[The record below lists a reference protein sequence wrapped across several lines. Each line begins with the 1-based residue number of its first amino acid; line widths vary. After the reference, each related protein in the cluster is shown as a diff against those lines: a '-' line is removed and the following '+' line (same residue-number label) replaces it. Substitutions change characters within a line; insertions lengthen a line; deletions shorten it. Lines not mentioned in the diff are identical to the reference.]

1 MSLSFS
7 DNPTRNCLALAC
19 LIVAAIIIDQ
29 LFIDTHF
36 RTDGPV
42 LELTS
47 PQTLTVRAATD
58 TVDIALRRGDSVRI
72 LGIERL
78 SRSQRYLVET
88 AGGERGWMD
97 ASQLPVRQILNSGA
111 MEGDTV
117 TLTGASR
124 SRLNGTVER
133 YYFDTPAGRDSIKA
147 EDMVPV
153 LPDWEDLCMD
163 RSDKPAVYTT
173 ARLEDMTGRSLPEIE
188 KLAGPAYELAHIPG
202 GGFAAV
208 FGSKAVDTRTGKQ
221 YTPTVTFGPDSLAAS
236 VGFTY
241 YRDRSDWLIGLLPGA
256 GFIID
261 MPLTRLLTR
270 GSVYETGGDSHG
282 LAWYTKVWYFIVALL
297 YLLLEFIWFV
307 GPVCLPMLIVG
318 WLIGVPRV
326 FGFLK
331 DGQLK
336 ILVAVVGIAGCYWWT
351 VALLG
356 WGMFWIFAAIPIAAT
371 VYAYRAS
378 TEILAGGGVRCPK
391 CGAIDSYSFTE
402 TTPGGSAQTKGK
414 ITIPG
419 DVIST
424 RFWEKQTTKSRQK
437 FVEGKPTGRPE
448 IIRESEEYAEDT
460 RRVFDYE
467 VTYRVDYLI
476 DHHVCS
482 CCGRDKPTRRS
493 TKTEIGRRYIGQRTE
508 VQARPLRP
516 DER

>member
-19 LIVAAIIIDQ
+19 IIVAAIVIDQ
-29 LFIDTHF
+29 LLIDSRF

-58 TVDIALRRGDSVRI
+58 TIDIALRRGDSVRV
-72 LGIERL
+72 LGLERL
-78 SRSQRYLVET
+78 SYSQRYLVET
-88 AGGERGWMD
+88 DGGERGWMD
-97 ASQLPVRQILNSGA
+97 ASQLPVRQILNSGI

-117 TLTGASR
+117 TITGASR
-124 SRLNGTVER
+124 SRLNGAVQA
-133 YYFDTPAGRDSIKA
+133 YYYDTPEGRDSIKA
-147 EDMVPV
+147 ADMVPV
-153 LPDWEDLCMD
+153 LADWEDLCID
-163 RSDKPAVYTT
+163 GGAKPAVYTT
-173 ARLEDMTGRSLPEIE
+173 ARLADMTGRSLPEVE
-188 KLAGPAYELAHIPG
+188 KLAGPAYELAPMPG

-208 FGSKAVDTRTGKQ
+208 FGSKAIDARTGKQ

-270 GSVYETGGDSHG
+270 GSVYEAGGDSHG

-297 YLLLEFIWFV
+297 YLLLELIWFV
-307 GPVCLPMLIVG
+307 GPACLPMLIIG

-371 VYAYRAS
+371 VYAYRLS
-378 TEILAGGGVRCPK
+378 IEILDGGAVRCPK
-391 CGAIDSYSFTE
+391 CGAIDSYSYTE
-402 TTPGGSAQTKGK
+402 TTPGGSALTKGK

-424 RFWEKQTTKSRQK
+424 RFWEKQTTTTREKMIGGRI
-437 FVEGKPTGRPE
+437 RPE
-448 IIRESEEYAEDT
+448 VTTESEEYAEDT

-467 VTYRVDYLI
+467 VTYRVDYHI

-482 CCGRDKPTRRS
+482 CCGHDKPTRRS
-493 TKTEIGRRYIGQRTE
+493 TKTELSRRYIGQRMETE
-508 VQARPLRP
+508 TRPLRP
-516 DER
+516 DEM

>member
-19 LIVAAIIIDQ
+19 IIVAAIVIDQ
-29 LFIDTHF
+29 LLIDSRF

-58 TVDIALRRGDSVRI
+58 TIDIALRRGDSVRV
-72 LGIERL
+72 LGLERL
-78 SRSQRYLVET
+78 SYSQRYLVET
-88 AGGERGWMD
+88 DGGERGWMD
-97 ASQLPVRQILNSGA
+97 ASQLPVRQILNSGI

-117 TLTGASR
+117 TITGASR
-124 SRLNGTVER
+124 SRLNGAVQA
-133 YYFDTPAGRDSIKA
+133 YYYDTPEGRDSIKA
-147 EDMVPV
+147 ADMVPV
-153 LPDWEDLCMD
+153 LADWEDLCID
-163 RSDKPAVYTT
+163 GGAKPAVFTT
-173 ARLEDMTGRSLPEIE
+173 GRLEALTGRSLADVE
-188 KLAGPAYELAHIPG
+188 KLAGPAYEVAHIP

-208 FGSKAVDTRTGKQ
+208 FGSKAIDTRSGKQ
-221 YTPTVTFGPDSLAAS
+221 YTPTVTFGPDSLAAA
-236 VGFTY
+236 VGFQY

-307 GPVCLPMLIVG
+307 GPACLPMLIIG

-391 CGAIDSYSFTE
+391 CGAIDSYSFTD

-424 RFWEKQTTKSRQK
+424 RFWEKQTTTTREKMIGGRI
-437 FVEGKPTGRPE
+437 RPE
-448 IIRESEEYAEDT
+448 VTTESEEYAEDT

-467 VTYRVDYLI
+467 VTYRVDYHI

-482 CCGRDKPTRRS
+482 CCGHDKPTRRS
-493 TKTEIGRRYIGQRTE
+493 TKTELSRRYIGQRMETE
-508 VQARPLRP
+508 TRPLRP

>member
-19 LIVAAIIIDQ
+19 IIVAAIVIDQ
-29 LFIDTHF
+29 FLISTRF
-36 RTDGPV
+36 RADGPV
-42 LELTS
+42 LELS
-47 PQTLTVRAATD
+47 APQTLTVRAATD
-58 TVDIALRRGDSVRI
+58 TIDIALRRGDSVRI
-72 LGIERL
+72 LGLERL

-111 MEGDTV
+111 MEDDTV
-117 TLTGASR
+117 TITGASR
-124 SRLNGTVER
+124 SRLNGAVQA
-133 YYFDTPAGRDSIKA
+133 YYYNTPEGRDSIKA
-147 EDMVPV
+147 ADMVPV
-153 LPDWEDLCMD
+153 LADWEDLCID
-163 RSDKPAVYTT
+163 GGAKPAVYTT
-173 ARLEDMTGRSLPEIE
+173 ARLTDMTGRSLADVE

-270 GSVYETGGDSHG
+270 GSIYETDGDSHG
-282 LAWYTKVWYFIVALL
+282 MAWYTKVWYFILALL
-297 YLLLEFIWFV
+297 YLLLELIWFV
-307 GPVCLPMLIVG
+307 GPACLPMLIAG

-336 ILVAVVGIAGCYWWT
+336 ILIAVLGIAGCYWWT

-371 VYAYRAS
+371 VYAYRLS
-378 TEILAGGGVRCPK
+378 IEILDGSAVRCPK
-391 CGAIDSYSFTE
+391 CGAIDSYSYTE

-424 RFWEKQTTKSRQK
+424 RFWEKQTTTTREKMIGGRL
-437 FVEGKPTGRPE
+437 RPE
-448 IIRESEEYAEDT
+448 VSTETEEYAEDT

-467 VTYRVDYLI
+467 VTYRVDYHI
-476 DHHVCS
+476 AHHVCS
-482 CCGRDKPTRRS
+482 CCGHDKPTRRS
-493 TKTEIGRRYIGQRTE
+493 TKTEIGRRYIGQRMVTE
-508 VQARPLRP
+508 TRPLHP